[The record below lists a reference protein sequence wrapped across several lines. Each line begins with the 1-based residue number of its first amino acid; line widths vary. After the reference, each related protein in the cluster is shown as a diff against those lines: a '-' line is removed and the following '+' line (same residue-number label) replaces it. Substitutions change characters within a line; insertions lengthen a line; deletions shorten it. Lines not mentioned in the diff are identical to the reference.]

1 MIKIWTLHERK
12 GHIKKKGRVYQFLD
26 IGKVEIIDLKFE
38 GVKGDLFQRKKLVER
53 WCFVNIYESCMI
65 F

>member
-1 MIKIWTLHERK
+1 M
-12 GHIKKKGRVYQFLD
+12 KKKGRVYQFLD